1 MSNYVIIT
9 QEPRGVT
16 SRKTSRYRD
25 LFQSLEETRRKS
37 QLAYVEKAV
46 IREVLR
52 DGTTGPVI
60 AQFVKGKNLKGE

>member
-52 DGTTGPVI
+52 DGTIGPVI